1 MLRKSLHISWQEHS
15 TNKNVYDKLPL
26 VSSKI
31 KSRRMR
37 MAGHCIRHPQLSTN
51 PLILWEPTQGKANR
65 GRRRLNYVDVF
76 KKDTCLLEK
85 EEIRTSMLDRDI
97 WRE

>member
-1 MLRKSLHISWQEHS
+1 MLRKALNISWQEHS
-15 TNKNVYDKLPL
+15 TNKNVYGKLPL

-37 MAGHCIRHPQLSTN
+37 MAGHCVRHLELSTHQ
-51 PLILWEPTQGKANR
+51 LILREPTQGKAKR

-76 KKDTCLLEK
+76 KKDTGLLEK
-85 EEIRTSMLDRDI
+85 EEIRTMIDRDI
-97 WRE
+97 